1 MVKCGALD
9 FVLVDVGLLAVLLC
23 GRGWGYA
30 RGCLVVTRAE
40 GASFSV
46 INFEQHV
53 LLQYRAGS
61 IYAIVTMAVY
71 DMYFYYYETSWLG

>member
-1 MVKCGALD
+1 MPKHWGGFPTALSTLGIERRYKMVKCGALD

-46 INFEQHV
+46 INFEQNV
-53 LLQYRAGS
+53 LGLDQS
-61 IYAIVTMAVY
+61 MP
-71 DMYFYYYETSWLG
+71 